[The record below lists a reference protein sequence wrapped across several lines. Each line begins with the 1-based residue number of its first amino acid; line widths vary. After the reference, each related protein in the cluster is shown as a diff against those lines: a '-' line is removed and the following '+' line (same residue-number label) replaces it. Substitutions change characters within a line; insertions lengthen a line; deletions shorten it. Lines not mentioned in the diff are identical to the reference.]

1 MILEYQDILQK
12 FGIETKKQHDE
23 WMMRTFRYVAK
34 LAFGEEEEY
43 MWWNDSFG
51 IEFDVDSA
59 IAFMSDFVDH
69 YPNAVLSITVVLDS
83 VCVKLSIDNEHYVVK
98 DYIDNDAHL
107 NIFGMVIWAIAKSFR
122 YKEELE

>member
-1 MILEYQDILQK
+1 
-12 FGIETKKQHDE
+12 
-23 WMMRTFRYVAK
+23 
-34 LAFGEEEEY
+34 
-43 MWWNDSFG
+43 
-51 IEFDVDSA
+51 
-59 IAFMSDFVDH
+59 MSDFVDH

-83 VCVKLSIDNEHYVVK
+83 VCVKLSIDNEDYVVR